1 MCFVSVVLPAYK
13 LKFLRAAI
21 DSILDQSFT
30 NFELIIV
37 NDASPEDLDTL
48 LHYITDPRITYYK
61 NAENIGGK
69 SLVKQWNHCIQY
81 AKGKYIVLAADDD
94 LYDSEFLQK
103 CVDLA
108 NKYPEVDIVR
118 SMVELIDENNN
129 TIGVD
134 GIIPEKCSKYEFLYS
149 WYKANILT
157 CIGNYMFKSS
167 VLKLKGFIDFPFG
180 FGSDVSST
188 ILFSENGVAN
198 TNQMLYKFR
207 ISRYHL
213 SSNQNLLFEKLQ
225 ATTKLYLWL
234 FNLNYDR
241 PTNKFDVYYFN
252 ETSKG
257 KFYEKCVYDYYNQVI
272 KFMPLSKISA
282 INKCEL
288 LKRRDK
294 IKMAFRFI
302 LSKIL

>member
-13 LKFLRAAI
+13 LKFLEAAI
-21 DSILDQSFT
+21 DSILNQSFT

-37 NDASPEDLDTL
+37 NDASPEDLDSL
-48 LHYITDPRITYYK
+48 IHFITDPRITYLK

-69 SLVKQWNHCIQY
+69 SLVKQWNHCIQF
-81 AKGKYIVLAADDD
+81 ANGDYIVLAADDD
-94 LYDSEFLQK
+94 VYDSEFLQK

-108 NKYPEVDIVR
+108 IKYPEVDIIR
-118 SMVELIDENNN
+118 SMVEQIDENNK
-129 TIGVD
+129 TIGID

-149 WYKANILT
+149 WYKATTFT
-157 CIGNYMFKSS
+157 CIGNYMFKAS
-167 VLKLKGFIDFPFG
+167 VLKMKGFIEFPFA

-188 ILFSENGVAN
+188 ILFSENGIAN
-198 TNQMLYKFR
+198 TNQMLFKFR
-207 ISRYHL
+207 ISSYHL

-234 FNLNYDR
+234 FNLKYDR
-241 PTNKFDVYYFN
+241 PSNKFDAFYYE
-252 ETSKG
+252 ETSNNRL
-257 KFYEKCVYDYYNQVI
+257 YEKCVYDYYNQVI
-272 KFMPLSKISA
+272 KFLPIRKILA

-302 LSKIL
+302 LSKLL